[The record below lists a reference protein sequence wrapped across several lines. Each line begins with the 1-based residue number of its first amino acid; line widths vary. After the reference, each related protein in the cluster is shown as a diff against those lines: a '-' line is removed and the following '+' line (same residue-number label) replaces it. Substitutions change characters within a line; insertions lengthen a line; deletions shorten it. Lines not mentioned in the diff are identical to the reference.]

1 MKKGFSLILAIIFI
15 LLVASIGT
23 LSMAISSSS
32 AKTSVNLFIHEQA
45 KLLADSASEYA
56 LMKVQQ
62 NDFDTTCV
70 DEIEINYQPNDKYS
84 SPTFKAYISITY
96 IGDKDTIKNCANKIE
111 SDKTG
116 LQSIIISGQVK
127 SLIGRADTSDDTTK
141 DLFREY
147 LAYSFTTTQ
156 IP

>member
-15 LLVASIGT
+15 LLVASIGA

-45 KLLADSASEYA
+45 KLLADGAAEYA
-56 LMKVQQ
+56 IMKVQQ
-62 NDFDTTCV
+62 NNFATTCV
-70 DEIEINYQPNDKYS
+70 DEIEINYPNDKDKN
-84 SPTFKAYISITY
+84 PTFRANISITY
-96 IGDKDTIKNCANKIE
+96 IGDGNTTKNCANKIV

-116 LQSIIISGQVK
+116 LQAIIISGQVR
-127 SLIGRADTSDDTTK
+127 SLLDEGANN
-141 DLFREY
+141 FRENF
-147 LAYSFTTTQ
+147 AYSFTTTQ

>member
-15 LLVASIGT
+15 LLVASIGA

-45 KLLADSASEYA
+45 KLLADGAAEYA
-56 LMKVQQ
+56 IMKVQQ
-62 NDFDTTCV
+62 NDFVATCV
-70 DEIEINYQPNDKYS
+70 DEIEINYPNNTN
-84 SPTFKAYISITY
+84 PTFKANISITY
-96 IGDKDTIKNCANKIE
+96 IGDIGTIQHCTNQIVSE
-111 SDKTG
+111 KTG
-116 LQSIIISGQVK
+116 LESIIISGQVR
-127 SLIGRADTSDDTTK
+127 SLLDEGAGNS
-141 DLFREY
+141 REN

>member
-15 LLVASIGT
+15 LLVASIGA

-45 KLLADSASEYA
+45 KLLADGAVEYA
-56 LMKVQQ
+56 IMKVQQ
-62 NDFDTTCV
+62 NDFATTCV
-70 DEIEINYQPNDKYS
+70 DEIEINYPNDT
-84 SPTFKAYISITY
+84 SPTCRANISITY
-96 IGDKDTIKNCANKIE
+96 IGDKDTIEKCANKIVSE
-111 SDKTG
+111 KTG
-116 LQSIIISGQVK
+116 LQAIIISGQVR
-127 SLIGRADTSDDTTK
+127 SLLENS
-141 DLFREY
+141 REN

>member
-15 LLVASIGT
+15 LLVASIGA
-23 LSMAISSSS
+23 LSMSISSSS

-45 KLLADSASEYA
+45 KLLADGAVEYA
-56 LMKVQQ
+56 IMKVQQ
-62 NDFDTTCV
+62 NNFAATCVDEIEICCV
-70 DEIEINYQPNDKYS
+70 DEIEINYPNDT
-84 SPTFKAYISITY
+84 SPTFKANISITY
-96 IGDKDTIKNCANKIE
+96 IGDRDTIRHCTNGIV

-116 LQSIIISGQVK
+116 LESIIISGQVR
-127 SLIGRADTSDDTTK
+127 SLLDEGAGNS
-141 DLFREY
+141 REN

>member
-15 LLVASIGT
+15 LLVASIVV

-45 KLLADSASEYA
+45 KLLADGAAEYA
-56 LMKVQQ
+56 IMKVQQ
-62 NDFDTTCV
+62 NNFAATCV
-70 DEIEINYQPNDKYS
+70 DEIEINYPNDT
-84 SPTFKAYISITY
+84 SPTFKANISITY
-96 IGDKDTIKNCANKIE
+96 IGDKDTIQKCANKIE
-111 SDKTG
+111 SGKTG
-116 LQSIIISGQVK
+116 LQSIIISGQVR
-127 SLIGRADTSDDTTK
+127 SLLDEGAGNS
-141 DLFREY
+141 REN

>member
-15 LLVASIGT
+15 LLVASIGA
-23 LSMAISSSS
+23 LSMSISSSS

-45 KLLADSASEYA
+45 KLLADGAAEYA
-56 LMKVQQ
+56 IMKVQQ
-62 NDFDTTCV
+62 NNFATTCV
-70 DEIEINYQPNDKYS
+70 DEIEINYPNNTN
-84 SPTFKAYISITY
+84 PTFRANISITY
-96 IGDKDTIKNCANKIE
+96 IGDKDTIRNCANKIE

-116 LQSIIISGQVK
+116 LESIIISGQVR
-127 SLIGRADTSDDTTK
+127 SLLDEGAGNS
-141 DLFREY
+141 REN

>member
-15 LLVASIGT
+15 LLVASIGA

-45 KLLADSASEYA
+45 KLLADGAAEYA
-56 LMKVQQ
+56 IMKVQQ
-62 NDFDTTCV
+62 NNFATTCV
-70 DEIEINYQPNDKYS
+70 DEIEINYPNDT
-84 SPTFKAYISITY
+84 SPTFRANISITY
-96 IGDKDTIKNCANKIE
+96 IGDEKTIQHCANKIVSE
-111 SDKTG
+111 KTG
-116 LQSIIISGQVK
+116 LQSIIISGQVR
-127 SLIGRADTSDDTTK
+127 SLLDDK
-141 DLFREY
+141 AGNSREN

>member
-15 LLVASIGT
+15 LLVASIGA
-23 LSMAISSSS
+23 LSMSISSSS

-45 KLLADSASEYA
+45 KLLADGAAEYA
-56 LMKVQQ
+56 IMKVQQ
-62 NDFDTTCV
+62 NNFAATCV
-70 DEIEINYQPNDKYS
+70 DEIEINYPNGT
-84 SPTFKAYISITY
+84 SPTFKANISITY
-96 IGDKDTIKNCANKIE
+96 IGDRETIQHCTNQIV

-116 LQSIIISGQVK
+116 LQSIIISGQVR
-127 SLIGRADTSDDTTK
+127 SLLDGGAGNS
-141 DLFREY
+141 REN

>member
-15 LLVASIGT
+15 LLVASIGA
-23 LSMAISSSS
+23 LSMSISSSS

-45 KLLADSASEYA
+45 KLLADGAAEYA
-56 LMKVQQ
+56 IMKVQQ
-62 NDFDTTCV
+62 NNFAATCV
-70 DEIEINYQPNDKYS
+70 DEIEINYPN
-84 SPTFKAYISITY
+84 FRANISITY
-96 IGDKDTIKNCANKIE
+96 IGDIGTIRHCTNRIV

-116 LQSIIISGQVK
+116 LQSIIISGQVR
-127 SLIGRADTSDDTTK
+127 SLLDEGVGNS
-141 DLFREY
+141 REN

>member
-15 LLVASIGT
+15 LLVASIGA

-45 KLLADSASEYA
+45 KLLADGAAEYA
-56 LMKVQQ
+56 IMKVQQ
-62 NDFDTTCV
+62 NDFAATCV
-70 DEIEINYQPNDKYS
+70 DEIEINYPNDKDKN
-84 SPTFKAYISITY
+84 PTFRANISITY
-96 IGDKDTIKNCANKIE
+96 IGDKDTIKHCANKIE

-116 LQSIIISGQVK
+116 LQSIIISGQVR
-127 SLIGRADTSDDTTK
+127 SLLDEGANN
-141 DLFREY
+141 FREN

>member
-15 LLVASIGT
+15 LLVASIGA
-23 LSMAISSSS
+23 LSMSISSSS

-45 KLLADSASEYA
+45 KLLADGAAEYA
-56 LMKVQQ
+56 IMKVQQ
-62 NDFDTTCV
+62 NNFAATCV
-70 DEIEINYQPNDKYS
+70 DEIEINYPNDT
-84 SPTFKAYISITY
+84 SPTFKANISITY
-96 IGDKDTIKNCANKIE
+96 IGDRDTIRHCTNGIV

-116 LQSIIISGQVK
+116 LESIIISGQVR
-127 SLIGRADTSDDTTK
+127 SLLDEGAGNS
-141 DLFREY
+141 REN

>member
-15 LLVASIGT
+15 LLVASIGA
-23 LSMAISSSS
+23 LSMSISSSS

-45 KLLADSASEYA
+45 KLLADGAAEYA
-56 LMKVQQ
+56 IMKVQQ
-62 NDFDTTCV
+62 NDFATTCV
-70 DEIEINYQPNDKYS
+70 DEIEINYPNDTN
-84 SPTFKAYISITY
+84 PTFIANISITY
-96 IGDKDTIKNCANKIE
+96 IGDIRTIQHCTNRIV

-116 LQSIIISGQVK
+116 LQSIIISGQVI
-127 SLIGRADTSDDTTK
+127 SILENS
-141 DLFREY
+141 REN